1 MTSNPEP
8 TDDSH
13 PARQEEPGAG
23 VTALNRAPGATLP
36 GKDPIILRQRHE
48 PPRMPSVEEDAR
60 AAAYLRGPTAF
71 CA

>member
-1 MTSNPEP
+1 
-8 TDDSH
+8 
-13 PARQEEPGAG
+13 
-23 VTALNRAPGATLP
+23 V
-36 GKDPIILRQRHE
+36 KDPIILRQRHE

>member
-1 MTSNPEP
+1 MTSNPESA
-8 TDDSH
+8 DDSR
-13 PARQEEPGAG
+13 PARPEESGA
-23 VTALNRAPGATLP
+23 VETALNRAPGATVP